1 MRVFVG
7 MGSGAPTR
15 TTPRGEAPPRRTLIA
30 CAICWLAAWTLT
42 AHAAPRE
49 RNPRELKRESARSK
63 NEVPPTQPTEWQP
76 SHGPECIKRGPNRG
90 FCAGP
95 RRVPKPRGEAADL
108 AQRLGLGSRQACSL
122 LLIRPPRDAWVDA
135 AKRLGTASRLLW
147 PVEESRL
154 LRGIGNVRAA
164 EKRRKAQF
172 GGGPKKPGSSRRHAH
187 EGLDI
192 GAKEGA
198 PIRAAQHGLVVYSDN
213 ALTGY
218 GNLVI
223 ILHADASVTFYGHC
237 RATYVFAGQRVKQGQ
252 VIGEV
257 GHTGYARG
265 SHVHFEYR
273 VGGLPRDPT
282 PLFAPHRMLR

>member
-1 MRVFVG
+1 
-7 MGSGAPTR
+7 
-15 TTPRGEAPPRRTLIA
+15 
-30 CAICWLAAWTLT
+30 
-42 AHAAPRE
+42 
-49 RNPRELKRESARSK
+49 
-63 NEVPPTQPTEWQP
+63 
-76 SHGPECIKRGPNRG
+76 
-90 FCAGP
+90 
-95 RRVPKPRGEAADL
+95 VPKPRGDAAEL
-108 AQRLGLGSRQACSL
+108 ARRLGLGLRSACSL
-122 LLIRPPRDAWVDA
+122 LLIRPPRDAWVAVAKRSGA
-135 AKRLGTASRLLW
+135 AKQLLW
-147 PVEESRL
+147 PVADSRL

-164 EKRRKAQF
+164 EKRRKTQF
-172 GGGPKKPGSSRRHAH
+172 SDRKKVSAARRHPH

-223 ILHADASVTFYGHC
+223 VVHADASVAFYGHC
-237 RATYVFAGQRVKQGQ
+237 RATYVFAGQRVERGQ

-273 VGGLPRDPT
+273 VNGLAKDPT
-282 PLFAPHRMLR
+282 PLFAPH